1 MFWLALA
8 GLLITVAGG
17 AFAAVGQY
25 QKNKADE
32 AALKEQLP
40 VYDAQQA
47 ALEAQLKDIELNKTA
62 AQQTTALNQMQIARQ
77 GAQAV
82 GSVRA
87 TAGAGNVGGASVL
100 RREMGIQTQ
109 VGQEMTRQKIHLGTT
124 LSGLNVGKLQTEASI
139 LQSNVNETNTKADIE
154 FLQKYGWMNVVSV
167 ALGAGA
173 QTVDQAA
180 QVPWQQAP
188 WNSSLATESYTT
200 DPYTQENRWDS
211 LW

>member
-1 MFWLALA
+1 MWLSLI
-8 GLLITVAGG
+8 GLGITILGG
-17 AFAAVGQY
+17 IFGAIGQA

-32 AALKEQLP
+32 AALAAQLP
-40 VYDAQQA
+40 VYDAQQE

-62 AQQTTALNQMQIARQ
+62 AQQTTALNQTQIARQ

-109 VGQEMTRQKIHLGTT
+109 VGQEMTRQKIQLGTT
-124 LSGLNVGKLQTEASI
+124 LSGLNVGKLQTQAS
-139 LQSNVNETNTKADIE
+139 LMQSQVNETNTQADIK
-154 FLQKYGWMNVVSV
+154 FLQDYGWMNVAAV

-173 QTVDQAA
+173 QAVDQAA
-180 QVPWQQAP
+180 QINWPQQQ
-188 WNSSLATESYTT
+188 SLATESYST
-200 DPYTQENRWDS
+200 DTYTQENRWDS